1 MLDKE
6 KTQIKVG
13 TFVVLGLLLGM
24 YVIFMIGGEKQIF
37 EPQYRLITKFQDIS
51 GLRNGAPIQLAGL
64 KIGYVDKIK
73 FSSDLSQKDVE
84 LTLRIN
90 KKFQERIRKDS
101 VATINTQGLLG
112 DKFVY
117 ISVGSDSED
126 VLQNGDFL
134 EGKET
139 YSIYNVAEKS
149 GEIVEDVKEA
159 SKSIRRFFEDMYTG
173 KEDVRQAIK
182 SLGNIMKEAEK
193 GSGVLHALVYDPKGK
208 QVVEDI
214 AASIS
219 ALKDIMGRVNET
231 DKKNGEISGVVANLK
246 VASANL
252 RDVMERVNRGEGTVG
267 GLMTDPAIYN
277 DLRSLF
283 GRANRNKLLKAV
295 VRSTLE
301 KNDNQ

>member
-13 TFVVLGLLLGM
+13 IFVVVGLLLGM
-24 YVIFMIGGEKQIF
+24 YIIFMIGGEKQLF
-37 EPQYRLITKFQDIS
+37 ESQYRLTTQFKDIS

-64 KIGYVDKIK
+64 KIGFVDKIK
-73 FSSDLSQKDVE
+73 FSEDLTKKDIE

-101 VATINTQGLLG
+101 IATVNTQGLLG
-112 DKFVY
+112 DKFIY
-117 ISVGSDSED
+117 ISVGSDSEE
-126 VLQNGDFL
+126 VLKNGDFL
-134 EGKET
+134 EGKEV
-139 YSIYNVAEKS
+139 YSIYNLAEKS

-159 SKSIRRFFEDMYTG
+159 SKSIRKFFEEMYTG
-173 KEDVRQAIK
+173 KDDVRQAIRSVK
-182 SLGNIMKEAEK
+182 NIMKEAEN
-193 GSGVLHALVYDPKGK
+193 GNGVLHALVYDPKGK

-214 AASIS
+214 AASIG

-231 DKKNGEISGVVANLK
+231 DKKNGEISGIITNLK
-246 VASANL
+246 LASA
-252 RDVMERVNRGEGTVG
+252 DFKEVVERINRGEGTIG
-267 GLMTDPAIYN
+267 GLVTDPAIYN